1 MHKDLPDVE
10 RLIADLRKEEILENY
25 TAEEHIIHIRT
36 SKFLLLIYLPNSS
49 RLEIEEDVKVIH
61 LDIDILYNE
70 YSKVLQ
76 RLKGLIGKGKRVY
89 ARETVVARVD
99 KKVTLEFLEEN
110 HINGAM
116 AGKYRYGLF
125 YKGELVS
132 LAVFSGGRILRSI
145 SEEYRSFELVR
156 FCHKADYLV
165 TGGIS
170 KLVKGF
176 IKDFKPND
184 IMTYADRD
192 WSQQSSLETIGFKA
206 ETVTAAQIFR
216 VRNGKRLDYTEDEEN
231 YDYIIKNSGSIKLK
245 LYL

>member
-1 MHKDLPDVE
+1 MRKDLIGVE
-10 RLIADLRKEEILENY
+10 RLIADLRQEGILENY
-25 TAEEHIIHIRT
+25 IVEEHIIHIRT
-36 SKFLLLIYLPNSS
+36 SQFLLLVYLPHSS
-49 RLEIEEDVKVIH
+49 RLEVEDIVKVIH
-61 LDIDILYNE
+61 LDIDLLDSS
-70 YSKVLQ
+70 YSKVFK
-76 RLKGLIGKGKRVY
+76 RLKGMMGKGKRVY

-99 KKVTLEFLEEN
+99 KRVTLEFLAEN
-110 HINGAM
+110 HINGPM

-132 LAVFSGGRILRSI
+132 VAVFSGGRILRNI
-145 SEEYRSFELVR
+145 SEHYRSFELIR

-170 KLVKGF
+170 KLVKAF

-192 WSQQSSLETIGFKA
+192 WSQQSSLETIGFR
-206 ETVTAAQIFR
+206 EESVTSAQVFL
-216 VRNGKRLDYTEDEEN
+216 VKDGVRLDFSDDKEN
-231 YDYIIKNSGSIKLK
+231 FDYSIKNSGSIKLK

>member
-1 MHKDLPDVE
+1 MRDNLPEVE
-10 RLIADLRKEEILENY
+10 RLIADLRQEDIFENY
-25 TAEEHIIHIRT
+25 SIEENIIHIRT
-36 SKFLLLIYLPNSS
+36 SKFLLLVYLPFSS
-49 RLEIEEDVKVIH
+49 RLEIEESLKVIH
-61 LDIDILYNE
+61 LDIDLLDSS
-70 YSKVLQ
+70 YSKVLN
-76 RLKGLIGKGKRVY
+76 RLKGLMGKGKRVY

-110 HINGAM
+110 HINGPM

-132 LAVFSGGRILRSI
+132 IAVFSGGRILRNI
-145 SEEYRSFELVR
+145 SEDYRSFELIR

-170 KLVKGF
+170 KLVKAF
-176 IKDFKPND
+176 FKDFKPND

-192 WSQQSSLETIGFKA
+192 WSQQSSLETIGFKT
-206 ETVTAAQIFR
+206 ETITSAQIFR
-216 VRNGKRLDYTEDEEN
+216 VKNGKRLEYTEDEEN
-231 YDYIIKNSGSIKLK
+231 YDYSIKNSGSIKLK